1 MKKEDLI
8 AKLVAKKEV
17 IEQELHKYDDRVRM
31 PRTLLF
37 STLKS
42 EVRNYRKVAAIDYA
56 LSLIN
61 GTHVFDIDC
70 QELVTACLPTNGIK
84 YEELYRKADSIYLS
98 ERKEVIRSV
107 MELALPICKK
117 QVMEYI

>member
-8 AKLVAKKEV
+8 ARLVAKKEV

-31 PRTLLF
+31 SRTLLF
-37 STLKS
+37 STLRS
-42 EVRNYRKVAAIDYA
+42 EVRNYRKLAAIDYA

-61 GTHVFDIDC
+61 GTRVFDIDC
-70 QELVTACLPTNGIK
+70 RMLLVDCIPINNIK
-84 YEELYRKADSIYLS
+84 YEDLYQKADSIYLS

>member
-31 PRTLLF
+31 SRTLLC
-37 STLKS
+37 STLRS
-42 EVRNYRKVAAIDYA
+42 QVRNYRKVAAIDYA

-70 QELVTACLPTNGIK
+70 QKLVVDCLPTNSIK
-84 YEELYRKADSIYLS
+84 YEDLYRKSDSIYLS

>member
-17 IEQELHKYDDRVRM
+17 IEKELRKYDDRARM

-37 STLKS
+37 STLRS

-70 QELVTACLPTNGIK
+70 QELVMDCLPTTDIK
-84 YEELYRKADSIYLS
+84 FEDLYRKSDSIYLS